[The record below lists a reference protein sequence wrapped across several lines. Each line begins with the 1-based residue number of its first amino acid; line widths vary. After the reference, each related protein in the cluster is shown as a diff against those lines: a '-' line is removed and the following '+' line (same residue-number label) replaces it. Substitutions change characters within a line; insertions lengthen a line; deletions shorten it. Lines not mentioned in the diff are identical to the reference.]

1 MAVKVV
7 YSNSCIPEERVD
19 LADGTYKWYLDSDS
33 SKKMSGRCEPT
44 VTMATTYYGT
54 GILAASGTDYLESSD
69 NTLGNATSVNF
80 AHIKNTGEND
90 LAVNIANR
98 GTRILLG
105 EDESLALQLNDSK
118 VALTSTLGTNYE
130 YFLGKDA

>member
-7 YSNSCIPEERVD
+7 YSNSCIPQERVD
-19 LADGTYKWYLDSDS
+19 SLDSTYKWYLDSDS

-44 VTMATTYYGT
+44 VAIDTTYYGT
-54 GILAASGTDYLESSD
+54 GTLAASGTDHLESSD

-90 LAVNIANR
+90 LTVNIGGR
-98 GTRILLG
+98 GARILLG
-105 EDESLALQLNDSK
+105 EDESLAFQISDAT
-118 VALTSTLGTNYE
+118 VALASTLGTNYE
-130 YFLGKDA
+130 YFLGKD

>member
-1 MAVKVV
+1 MEVKIV
-7 YSNSCIPEERVD
+7 YSNSCVPQERID
-19 LADGTYKWYLDSDS
+19 FADSTYKWYLDSDS
-33 SKKMSGRCEPT
+33 SKKMSGKCEPT
-44 VTMATTYYGT
+44 VTIATTYYGT
-54 GILAASGTDYLESSD
+54 GTLAASGTDYLESSN

-98 GTRILLG
+98 GAKILLK

-118 VALTSTLGTNYE
+118 VALTSTLGTDYE